1 MSLEGSWNL
10 HKIVVCEEKYEDEAE
25 DEDGANR
32 SWLVQEIIIV
42 PGYTTVH

>member
-1 MSLEGSWNL
+1 MSFEGSWNL
-10 HKIVVCEEKYEDEAE
+10 HKIVVCKEKYEYEAE
-25 DEDGANR
+25 DEDGANK